1 MKLKKL
7 LIILSVFLVSLSS
20 FTVLHKFYVSVTQ
33 IEYREEQKSL
43 QIISRIFIDDIEEVL
58 KKRYDETIE
67 LVSDKHEE
75 KVDQYLTTYLKQK
88 LSITVNGEEVFF
100 DFIGKEYDNDLVLC
114 YLEVKNIES
123 LRTIVVSNQVL
134 MDFFDDQQNIIH
146 VKKQKKRKSLILEK
160 EKDQG
165 MLKFSE

>member
-1 MKLKKL
+1 MKKL

-33 IEYREEQKSL
+33 IEYIEEQKSL

-67 LVSDKHEE
+67 LVSDKQEE

>member
-1 MKLKKL
+1 MKKL

>member
-1 MKLKKL
+1 MKKL

-58 KKRYDETIE
+58 KKRYDENIE
-67 LVSDKHEE
+67 LVSNKQEE

>member
-1 MKLKKL
+1 MKKL

-20 FTVLHKFYVSVTQ
+20 FTALHKFYVSVTQ
-33 IEYREEQKSL
+33 IEYKEEEKSL
-43 QIISRIFIDDIEEVL
+43 QIISRIFVDDIEEVL
-58 KKRYDETIE
+58 RKRYDETIE
-67 LVSDKHEE
+67 LVSNEQEE

-100 DFIGKEYDNDLVLC
+100 NFIGKEYDNDLVLC
-114 YLEVKNIES
+114 YLEVENVES
-123 LRTIVVSNQVL
+123 LKTIVVSNQVL

-146 VKKQKKRKSLILEK
+146 VKKQEKRKSLILEK

-165 MLKFSE
+165 MLKFSK